1 MIKLKLSAMMFL
13 QYFVWGAWFVTM
25 GTYLGS
31 TLHFTGPQIGTAYM
45 ATALAAVV
53 SPFFM
58 GVFADRWLAQSP
70 EESLWKFLQH
80 SFHELHA
87 SAGPIYGLRVK
98 RPKLLPVK

>member
-1 MIKLKLSAMMFL
+1 IRDDLVTGVQTCALPIWS
-13 QYFVWGAWFVTM
+13 WFVTM

-58 GVFADRWLAQSP
+58 GVFADRFIAT
-70 EESLWKFLQH
+70 E
-80 SFHELHA
+80 
-87 SAGPIYGLRVK
+87 
-98 RPKLLPVK
+98 KLLAVLHLVGGVIMWYEIGRASCREKGGGGVWR